1 MSETLTFTRIGQ
13 AFLYALAVRDF
24 DRIEKLLHP
33 RIRFRGLVPGTV
45 REGNTAEE
53 ALSWLRRWFGTAEVF
68 NLTQCSIDRVVD
80 RLHLAYRAHVRDQDG
95 WQEVA
100 QHLYCIIEQGL
111 ITEMALLCS
120 GFRPLPGQSVAQRSS
135 GSLERSEEES
145 RRDANLFYDAQDKG
159 CTEGPLEQIAQL
171 ARRLSGEQTLEV
183 RATNPSVAHDLPA
196 WCRLAGYALLQ
207 QDGDRYV
214 IGRPHK
220 EG

>member
-1 MSETLTFTRIGQ
+1 VSETLTFTRIGQ
-13 AFLYALAVRDF
+13 AFLEALAVRDF

-33 RIRFRGLVPGTV
+33 HMRFRGLVPGTV
-45 REGNTAEE
+45 CEGNTAEE
-53 ALSWLRRWFGTAEVF
+53 ALSWQRRWFGTAEVF
-68 NLTQCSIDRVVD
+68 NLTQCSVDRVVD
-80 RLHLAYRAHVRDQDG
+80 RLHLAYRAQICDQER

-111 ITEMALLCS
+111 ITDLALLCS
-120 GFRPLPGQSVAQRSS
+120 GFRPLPGQPVAQPSS

-145 RRDANLFYDAQDKG
+145 RRDAHLVYDAQDKG
-159 CTEGPLEQIAQL
+159 CTEGPLEQMAQL

-183 RATNPSVAHDLPA
+183 RATNPGVAHDLPA

>member
-68 NLTQCSIDRVVD
+68 NLTQCSVDQEVD
-80 RLHLAYRAHVRDQDG
+80 RLHLAYRAQDRDQER
-95 WQEVA
+95 WQEIA

-145 RRDANLFYDAQDKG
+145 HRDANLF
-159 CTEGPLEQIAQL
+159 
-171 ARRLSGEQTLEV
+171 
-183 RATNPSVAHDLPA
+183 
-196 WCRLAGYALLQ
+196 
-207 QDGDRYV
+207 
-214 IGRPHK
+214 
-220 EG
+220 

>member
-1 MSETLTFTRIGQ
+1 VSETPTFTGIGQ
-13 AFLYALAVRDF
+13 AYLDALAVRDF

-33 RIRFRGLVPGTV
+33 QIRFRGLLPGTV
-45 REGNTAEE
+45 REGTTAEE
-53 ALSWLRRWFGTAEVF
+53 TLSWLRRWFGTADGF
-68 NLTQCSIDRVVD
+68 YLTQCSIDQVVD
-80 RLHLAYRAHVRDQDG
+80 RLHLAYRAHVRDQEG

-100 QHLYCIIEQGL
+100 QHLYCIIEHEV
-111 ITEMALLCS
+111 ITNMALLCS
-120 GFRPLPGQSVAQRSS
+120 GFRPLPEQPIAQQSS
-135 GSLERSEEES
+135 GSLERSKEEA
-145 RRDANLFYDAQDKG
+145 RFDANLFYDAEDKG

-171 ARRLSGEQTLEV
+171 ARRLSGGQTLEV